1 MRRLALVLLLFA
13 APLWAE
19 PPALKLPVEVHG
31 TSNSFIVINAETA
44 GAVVRWVPIDSG
56 LSLLPP
62 QLLRDSKSAVVM
74 AGKGRYRLLA
84 FTAKGDEPSEPAIC
98 LIVVDGT
105 PTPPKPDPPKPPDNP
120 PPPPETPPLAKFW
133 TVVIQPDGPIHP
145 DLAKNLKDAA
155 WDRLR
160 KRGVQT
166 FRVEASMV
174 HETYKA
180 DVKGLPLPG
189 LLILRE
195 KPDGKAELVSKQALP
210 SAEQAE
216 KLVAEVIGK

>member
-1 MRRLALVLLLFA
+1 VYKATLALVLFVS
-13 APLWAE
+13 PLWAD

-31 TSNSFIVINAETA
+31 TSNSFIVVTAETA
-44 GAVVRWVPIDSG
+44 GTVVRWVPIDSG

-98 LIVVDGT
+98 LIVVDGA
-105 PTPPKPDPPKPPDNP
+105 PTQPPTPPKPPDNP
-120 PPPPETPPLAKFW
+120 PPPPETPPLAKYW

-160 KRGVQT
+160 KLGVQT
-166 FRVEASMV
+166 FRVEASLV

-180 DVKGLPLPG
+180 DVNGLPLPG

-210 SAEQAE
+210 SAEKVEQ
-216 KLVAEVIGK
+216 LVGEYVK

>member
-1 MRRLALVLLLFA
+1 MYKALVALVLLA
-13 APLWAE
+13 APIWAE
-19 PPALKLPVEVHG
+19 PPALKLPVEVYG

-84 FTAKGDEPSEPAIC
+84 FTAKGDEPSEPAIAT
-98 LIVVDGT
+98 IIVDGA
-105 PTPPKPDPPKPPDNP
+105 PTQPPKPDPPKPPDNP
-120 PPPPETPPLAKFW
+120 PPPPETPPLAKYW

-166 FRVEASMV
+166 FRVEASLV
-174 HETYKA
+174 HETYKQ

-216 KLVAEVIGK
+216 KLVNEVMK